1 MSEIIEWVLEMDVRD
16 GQGDN
21 VQPLLEEMAQA
32 AEADE
37 PRTLHCEFYMSDDR
51 RTCTV
56 LERYA
61 DNAAVMAHFAQFGGR
76 FADRFTELF
85 MPVRLTVYGPAT
97 AAVMSVL
104 AGYGGVRL
112 DRVAGFHR

>member
-16 GQGDN
+16 GQGDQ
-21 VQPLLEEMAQA
+21 VQQLLDDITKA
-32 AEADE
+32 ALVDE

-51 RTCTV
+51 SSCTV

-76 FADRFTELF
+76 FAERFTQIF
-85 MPVRLTVYGPAT
+85 IPARLTVYGPANDS
-97 AAVMSVL
+97 VMMAL
-104 AGYGGVRL
+104 AGFGATKM

>member
-16 GQGDN
+16 GQDDH
-21 VQPLLEEMAQA
+21 VQPLLEDMIKA
-32 AEADE
+32 ARVDE

-51 RTCTV
+51 RSCTA

-76 FADRFTELF
+76 FAERFTQLF
-85 MPVRLTVYGPAT
+85 IPARLTVYGPANVS
-97 AAVMSVL
+97 VMMAL
-104 AGYGGVRL
+104 AGFGATRI

>member
-1 MSEIIEWVLEMDVRD
+1 
-16 GQGDN
+16 
-21 VQPLLEEMAQA
+21 
-32 AEADE
+32 
-37 PRTLHCEFYMSDDR
+37 
-51 RTCTV
+51 
-56 LERYA
+56 
-61 DNAAVMAHFAQFGGR
+61 MAHFAQFGGR